1 MTTEI
6 QNIKMIPQH
15 QLLTNRYLLTLL
27 MEIIGINID
36 AEKM

>member
-1 MTTEI
+1 MTTEVH
-6 QNIKMIPQH
+6 NIKIISQND
-15 QLLTNRYLLTLL
+15 LLTNRYLLTLL

>member
-1 MTTEI
+1 MTTEV
-6 QNIKMIPQH
+6 QNIKMISQNH
-15 QLLTNRYLLTLL
+15 LLTNRYLLTLL